1 MAFTVMLYSFTC
13 RVVDFSFRIIA
24 ICTEIP
30 VFTSGPGVSWLDRDF
45 KVGVWD
51 RESSITWI
59 LHGDVL
65 DLIASVE

>member
-1 MAFTVMLYSFTC
+1 M
-13 RVVDFSFRIIA
+13 
-24 ICTEIP
+24 
-30 VFTSGPGVSWLDRDF
+30 FTSGSGVSWLDRDF

-51 RESSITWI
+51 GAYSITWI